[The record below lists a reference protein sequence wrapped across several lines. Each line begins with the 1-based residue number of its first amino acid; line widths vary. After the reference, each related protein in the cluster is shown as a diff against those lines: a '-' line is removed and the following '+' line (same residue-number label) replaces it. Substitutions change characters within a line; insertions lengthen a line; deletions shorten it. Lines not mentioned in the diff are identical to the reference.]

1 MDRWMDGYIDRWVD
15 GWMVWWVDACT
26 RTRAVWGVMALAGV
40 GERRIQWSRPL
51 WKASSDH

>member
-1 MDRWMDGYIDRWVD
+1 MDGYIDRWVD